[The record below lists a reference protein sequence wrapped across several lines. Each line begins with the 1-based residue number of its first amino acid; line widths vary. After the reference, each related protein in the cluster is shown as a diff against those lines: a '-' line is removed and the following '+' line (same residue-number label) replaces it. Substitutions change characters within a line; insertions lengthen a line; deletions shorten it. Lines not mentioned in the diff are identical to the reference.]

1 MSKRI
6 RSRLAVLLVCV
17 LTVFSML
24 QLKSDAADTYTVSG
38 TVDSATTSSYLC
50 LNTAQGKMT
59 IAIDSDTDLSECKML
74 LPNKE
79 VTVECHHGSD
89 AYLHASRIYVA
100 TAVVDSSNSSTVSG
114 TVTSKTTDD
123 VIFLSTSNGTME
135 IKVDN
140 STDMTGCHVITVG
153 QKLYI
158 TTARGSDAY
167 MHAVAIRD
175 TSSSDSSH
183 SDTAIINGV
192 TMPNLS
198 GTVASNTN
206 SSLLYFSTS
215 GGTMLIKYDSNTDF
229 SGCLTLIPGQSIT
242 VACYGGSDA
251 YMHAARI
258 VNNES
263 AGYSTAGSYA
273 STTSYTG
280 KVSSSST
287 LNTLYLT
294 TEGGTVQ
301 IKLDS
306 STTLSSLPA
315 IVGETVTVKCGL
327 GSDETWHA
335 ISISY

>member
-6 RSRLAVLLVCV
+6 RSRLVAIIMCV
-17 LTVFSML
+17 LMAFSML
-24 QLKSDAADTYTVSG
+24 YIRSDAADTYTVNG
-38 TVDSATTSSYLC
+38 TVDSATNSSYLY

-74 LPNKE
+74 LPDKK

-89 AYLHASRIYVA
+89 AYLHASKIYVA
-100 TAVVDSSNSSTVSG
+100 SAVVDSNNSSTVYG

-153 QKLYI
+153 QTLYI

-175 TSSSDSSH
+175 TSANAGNH
-183 SDTAIINGV
+183 SDTAVINGI
-192 TMPNLS
+192 TMPNLT

-206 SSLLYFSTS
+206 SSMLYFSTS
-215 GGTMLIKYDSNTDF
+215 GGTMLIKYDSNTDY
-229 SGCLTLIPGQSIT
+229 SGCLTLLPGQSIT
-242 VACYGGSDA
+242 VACYCGSDS
-251 YMHAARI
+251 YMHAAKI
-258 VNNES
+258 SNNENT
-263 AGYSTAGSYA
+263 GYSVAGAYS
-273 STTSYTG
+273 STTSYKGTI
-280 KVSSSST
+280 SSST
-287 LNTLYLT
+287 TFNMLYLK

-301 IKLDS
+301 IKLDT
-306 STTLSSLPA
+306 STTLSGKPL
-315 IVGETVTVKCGL
+315 IVGETVTVSCGL
-327 GSDETWHA
+327 GSDNTWHA
-335 ISISY
+335 MNIAY